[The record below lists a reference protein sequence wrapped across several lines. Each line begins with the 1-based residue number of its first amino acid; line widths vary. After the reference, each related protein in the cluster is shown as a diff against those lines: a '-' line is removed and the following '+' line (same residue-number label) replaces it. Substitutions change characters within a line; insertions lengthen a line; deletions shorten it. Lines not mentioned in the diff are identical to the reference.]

1 MKKSTF
7 SIKHYGGV
15 HDLFYIIINDVTDES
30 TLYTYRDAIKQIEKI
45 KNGGLKKWMFTS
57 SSC

>member
-45 KNGGLKKWMFTS
+45 KNGGLKK
-57 SSC
+57 